1 MNQTEND
8 TPQVFLFNTLKE
20 EIDLKLLKKVRHI
33 ELEHNLFKHGW
44 RIELDLSEQA
54 LREDSLH
61 LFKVIADAWLYT
73 LHRYSLSFMDATAI
87 VQYREYQKWKRVE
100 FNIHSAGRIELIS
113 VESLEEMEE
122 LRCRHL

>member
-1 MNQTEND
+1 MNQIEND
-8 TPQVFLFNTLKE
+8 TPQVFLFRTLEE
-20 EIDLKLLKKVRHI
+20 EINLQLLKKVKYI

-44 RIELDLSEQA
+44 LIALDLGEQA

-61 LFKVIADAWLYT
+61 LFKVIANAWLYT
-73 LHRYSLSFMDATAI
+73 LSRWGLPFMDATAL

-100 FNIHSAGRIELIS
+100 FNIHNRGRIELIS
-113 VESLEEMEE
+113 IESLEEMEE